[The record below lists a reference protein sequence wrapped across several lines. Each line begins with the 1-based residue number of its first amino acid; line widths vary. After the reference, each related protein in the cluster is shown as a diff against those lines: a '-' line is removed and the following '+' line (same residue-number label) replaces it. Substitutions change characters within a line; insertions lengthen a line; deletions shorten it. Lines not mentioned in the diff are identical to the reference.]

1 MSAEAGLVILV
12 GRVLFALYFG
22 AVAGVG
28 HIRSSQNYEGYA
40 RSIGF
45 PAVALAGWAAG
56 VSLEVGALSV
66 ALGVWPDVGALMIGL
81 FVVIAAVYFHRYW
94 EIEDQMQR
102 MNQSFLFWRNVIALG
117 ASIALFGCFAAFG
130 EALRFTV
137 TAPLFQ
143 F

>member
-12 GRVLFALYFG
+12 GRVVFALYFG
-22 AVAGVG
+22 AVAGIG

-40 RSIGF
+40 RSIRF
-45 PAVALAGWAAG
+45 PAVGVTGWPAG
-56 VSLEVGALSV
+56 VWLELGALSV
-66 ALGVWPDVGALMIGL
+66 ALGVWADVGALMIGL
-81 FVVIAAVYFHRYW
+81 FVLIAAIYFHRYW
-94 EIEDQMQR
+94 TIEDQMQR
-102 MNQSFLFWRNVIALG
+102 MNQQFLFWRNVITLG

-130 EALRFTV
+130 EALRFAI

>member
-1 MSAEAGLVILV
+1 VSTEAGLVILV

-22 AVAGVG
+22 AVAGVA
-28 HIRSSQNYEGYA
+28 HIRQSSFFEGYA
-40 RSIGF
+40 KSVNF
-45 PAVALAGWAAG
+45 PVAALSGWPAG
-56 VSLEVGALSV
+56 VWLVVGALSV

-81 FVVIAAVYFHRYW
+81 FVLIAAWYFHRYW

-102 MNQSFLFWRNVIALG
+102 MNQGFLFWRNVIALG

-130 EALRFTV
+130 EALRFTI